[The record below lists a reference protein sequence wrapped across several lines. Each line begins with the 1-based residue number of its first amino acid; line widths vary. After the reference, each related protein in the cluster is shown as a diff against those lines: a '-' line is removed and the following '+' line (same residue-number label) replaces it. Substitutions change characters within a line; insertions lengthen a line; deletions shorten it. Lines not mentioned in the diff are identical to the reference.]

1 MSRVT
6 VLPFH
11 DHGTRRGWSQRHAPA
26 ALYPGNYT
34 VPIVQEAGWA
44 PGPVWTG
51 AENLAPPTGI
61 QTPDRPTRSQSL
73 YRLCYPAHN
82 ITSTSNLKTV
92 HSELECTYQAVIIGG
107 FLAVQIPVCSE
118 IARYPEE
125 QQIVCSSFLNGR
137 RNILQVNTT
146 LLRRIN
152 RRYL

>member
-1 MSRVT
+1 MTTALEGGGVSVT
-6 VLPFH
+6 LRPLFTP
-11 DHGTRRGWSQRHAPA
+11 GITRYP
-26 ALYPGNYT
+26 LYRRLG
-34 VPIVQEAGWA
+34 
-44 PGPVWTG
+44 GPQGRSGQVRKISP
-51 AENLAPPTGI
+51 PPTGI